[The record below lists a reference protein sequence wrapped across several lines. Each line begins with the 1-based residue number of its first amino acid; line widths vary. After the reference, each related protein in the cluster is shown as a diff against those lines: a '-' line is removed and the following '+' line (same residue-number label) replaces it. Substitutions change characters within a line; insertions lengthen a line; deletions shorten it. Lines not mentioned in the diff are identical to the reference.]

1 MVMSEVSKDP
11 PSPFL
16 TVQSACDGILL
27 PAVPPAAEQRPSTGS
42 AGSKSWQCSQS
53 CSSTSNES
61 SFSASAAQRGHLQSI
76 VSQQSLNFG
85 LPPDSPFE
93 FEQALH
99 HIAAVSAAVDGQPSK
114 LQSAAAAAGFGDL
127 AVQTLPQQVIDTPAP
142 ADVHKCSVLRLLPL
156 GGGWLRTTQ
165 SLPQCSLPHKRQHA
179 TAHEEVP
186 QQELSF
192 KHIRSVLD
200 KQDVGQDGSLQQ
212 QQQLQP
218 VLSKKLKARM
228 HKLLAWAS
236 GRVQSASASSSPQ
249 VQSVPGI
256 GPYGSLTFTP
266 GTGNQQHQQAV
277 PVPWQHQVFTE
288 QQQQPV
294 QLITALPGEEDHSLV
309 SKGCAG
315 AVVHAVSS
323 AARCVDTAWSMS
335 TT

>member
-27 PAVPPAAEQRPSTGS
+27 PAVPPATEQRPSTGS
-42 AGSKSWQCSQS
+42 SGSKSWQCSQS
-53 CSSTSNES
+53 SCRSTGDGG
-61 SFSASAAQRGHLQSI
+61 SFSSNAAQRGHLQSI

-114 LQSAAAAAGFGDL
+114 LKNAAAAAGFGDL
-127 AVQTLPQQVIDTPAP
+127 AVQSSPQQVNDTPAP
-142 ADVHKCSVLRLLPL
+142 ADVHKCSVLRFLPL
-156 GGGWLRTTQ
+156 GGSWLRTTQ

-179 TAHEEVP
+179 AAQEGLP

-192 KHIRSVLD
+192 KHIRSALD
-200 KQDVGQDGSLQQ
+200 KQEAGQDGSLQQ

-218 VLSKKLKARM
+218 VLSRRLKARM

-236 GRVQSASASSSPQ
+236 GKGQSVSASSSPQ
-249 VQSVPGI
+249 VHSALPGI

-266 GTGNQQHQQAV
+266 GAGNQQQQQAV

-288 QQQQPV
+288 QQQSV
-294 QLITALPGEEDHSLV
+294 QLITALPGEKTVLV
-309 SKGCAG
+309 SFVVVLVLCCAG
-315 AVVHAVSS
+315 SEGGSV
-323 AARCVDTAWSMS
+323 TYM
-335 TT
+335 